1 MNKRTD
7 KELIQIAL
15 DNFDELFERYDNG
28 LCAYFYRLRI
38 KNLINKDE
46 YIYLKNLIY
55 DYIKEPNFFNK
66 LFFHKAR
73 IGDKTMIDTNY
84 FWKVGLKEPRKR
96 YLEYL
101 LTKVKQNKYN

>member
-38 KNLINKDE
+38 KNLINKYE

-55 DYIKEPNFFNK
+55 DYIK
-66 LFFHKAR
+66 
-73 IGDKTMIDTNY
+73 
-84 FWKVGLKEPRKR
+84 
-96 YLEYL
+96 
-101 LTKVKQNKYN
+101 